1 MEMDLAAEIRAEA
14 ARQDVSVSTL
24 AERTGLAYRTVT
36 RKTNGETPLTWSD
49 VQAFAHALGI
59 QPSELVLS
67 AEQHA
72 TPAAA

>member
-14 ARQDVSVSTL
+14 ARQDLGVTTL
-24 AERTGLAYRTVT
+24 SERTGLAYRTVT

-49 VQAFAHALGI
+49 VQAFAAALGVT
-59 QPSELVLS
+59 PSALVLS